1 MSQVVRV
8 NATDRRIKY
17 FSPYWANND
26 DTLVLDGESR
36 FLFYVS
42 RFGLCLMHQFLF
54 ISALISQSLFRYQ
67 HQNVWQASLQL
78 NR

>member
-36 FLFYVS
+36 FF
-42 RFGLCLMHQFLF
+42 FM
-54 ISALISQSLFRYQ
+54 FRGSIY
-67 HQNVWQASLQL
+67 A
-78 NR
+78 